1 LAKNSD
7 HLSRSFETDNTGG
20 VLSGL
25 LADEDELD
33 HRALWR
39 IGSWGVGAVGAVVV
53 AVMANQSSLGLKHEQ
68 MAAADLSRQAQQ
80 FQMAAKETQNETR
93 RLASA
98 IDTLNGDRDRLY
110 SRVTSLE
117 QGLET
122 ATGAFIRQVSPA
134 GAPPGPTT
142 LTTEPQTSPN
152 PGPAPVIA
160 PVVTAPAPDKP
171 VAKTTVPEP
180 GPAPISSVAKDLPK
194 TEPAKTEAAREF
206 AKAAAKIEAAKV
218 EAAKIEAAK
227 AEAAKIEAAKSDVAK
242 TEPAKAE
249 SAKTD
254 QAKSEL
260 AKSELAKSDHAKSDL
275 AKTDPPK
282 TDLPKIDVLKVDVAN
297 TDPAKADA
305 TKPPGTQPATP
316 LVAAKSFMAPPDPAA
331 ARLIEP
337 GKPAGAIVA
346 GPIPE
351 VVATAPAA
359 SDEEA
364 DEATAP
370 KVALHRTEF
379 GVDLGSANS
388 VSGLRALWRGLLKS
402 RSNAQL
408 LPLRPIIMIKEATN
422 GLGMQL
428 HLVAGPLND
437 AGAAAKICAVMT
449 ENDRKCETAIFDGQ
463 RLTLKADDVPQ
474 VAPEKPVSRSRRGA
488 GAAKRAA
495 TVEEPPAKKPETT
508 SSISSSIS
516 SMFGRKKEQ

>member
-7 HLSRSFETDNTGG
+7 HLSGGFDTDNTGG

-39 IGSWGVGAVGAVVV
+39 IGSWGVGAVAAVVV

-80 FQMAAKETQNETR
+80 IQTAARETQNETR
-93 RLASA
+93 RLANA

-110 SRVTSLE
+110 SRVTGLE
-117 QGLET
+117 QGLESV
-122 ATGAFIRQVSPA
+122 TGAFNRQVSPA

-142 LTTEPQTSPN
+142 LTTEPQTSPA
-152 PGPAPVIA
+152 PGPAPVAA
-160 PVVTAPAPDKP
+160 PVVTAPPPDKP
-171 VAKTTVPEP
+171 VAKTTAPEP
-180 GPAPISSVAKDLPK
+180 GPATLSSVAKDPPK
-194 TEPAKTEAAREF
+194 TEPVKTEAAKEF
-206 AKAAAKIEAAKV
+206 ARAAAKIEAAK
-218 EAAKIEAAK
+218 I
-227 AEAAKIEAAKSDVAK
+227 EAAKIEAAKSEVAKAETAK
-242 TEPAKAE
+242 TELAKTE
-249 SAKTD
+249 LAKTD
-254 QAKSEL
+254 QAK
-260 AKSELAKSDHAKSDL
+260 
-275 AKTDPPK
+275 TN
-282 TDLPKIDVLKVDVAN
+282 LPKIEMLKVDVAN
-297 TDPAKADA
+297 TDPAKTDPAKPDA
-305 TKPPGTQPATP
+305 AKSPGTPSATP

-331 ARLIEP
+331 AKLIEP
-337 GKPAGAIVA
+337 GKPASVVA
-346 GPIPE
+346 ASPIPE
-351 VVATAPAA
+351 VVATAPAV

-408 LPLRPIIMIKEATN
+408 TPLRPIIMIKEATN

-449 ENDRKCETAIFDGQ
+449 ENGRSCDTTIFDGQ

-474 VAPEKPVSRSRRGA
+474 AAPAKPASRSKRGA
-488 GAAKRAA
+488 SKRAA
-495 TVEEPPAKKPETT
+495 SAEEAPPKKPETT
-508 SSISSSIS
+508 SSISTSIS

>member
-1 LAKNSD
+1 MAKNSD
-7 HLSRSFETDNTGG
+7 HLSEGFETDNTGG

-25 LADEDELD
+25 LADEDDLD
-33 HRALWR
+33 RRALWR

-80 FQMAAKETQNETR
+80 IQTAARETQNETR
-93 RLASA
+93 RLANA

-117 QGLET
+117 QGLDSV
-122 ATGAFIRQVSPA
+122 TGAFIRQVSPA

-142 LTTEPQTSPN
+142 LTTEPQTSPT
-152 PGPAPVIA
+152 PGPAPVVA
-160 PVVTAPAPDKP
+160 PVVAAPAPDKP
-171 VAKTTVPEP
+171 VARTTVPEP
-180 GPAPISSVAKDLPK
+180 GPATISSVAKDPPR
-194 TEPAKTEAAREF
+194 TEPVRTEAAKEF
-206 AKAAAKIEAAKV
+206 AKAAAKIEAAK
-218 EAAKIEAAK
+218 IEATK
-227 AEAAKIEAAKSDVAK
+227 IEAAKIEAAKSDVAK
-242 TEPAKAE
+242 TEPIKAE
-249 SAKTD
+249 PAKTETIKTD
-254 QAKSEL
+254 QAKT
-260 AKSELAKSDHAKSDL
+260 DL
-275 AKTDPPK
+275 K
-282 TDLPKIDVLKVDVAN
+282 TDLPKIEVLKVDVAN
-297 TDPAKADA
+297 ADPAKTDA
-305 TKPPGTQPATP
+305 AKPDAAKSSGTASATP

-337 GKPAGAIVA
+337 GKPASVVA
-346 GPIPE
+346 ASPIPE

-370 KVALHRTEF
+370 MVALHRTEF

-402 RSNAQL
+402 RSNAPL

-449 ENDRKCETAIFDGQ
+449 ENDRKCETTIFDGQ

-474 VAPEKPVSRSRRGA
+474 AAPAKPASRSKRGTS
-488 GAAKRAA
+488 KRAA
-495 TVEEPPAKKPETT
+495 AVEEAPPKKPETT

-516 SMFGRKKEQ
+516 SMFGRKKDQ